1 MAIYILLAILAAI
14 TILILL
20 AKITVRLRLCE
31 DTVIDF
37 DFFFFGLS
45 IFPMRKNS
53 GERRKKRR
61 ISKRFS
67 GTVRKAAAT
76 RRALEYLF
84 THSKVTVHDL
94 KIHIEEDEP
103 SKFVL
108 KSNGIL
114 FLISLFLTYLYIK
127 TETLTGEERI
137 LITNDS
143 ERESSAALIDVSFK
157 TSVIHA
163 LVSLAMFKINEL
175 KRKKKRKKYFVGN
188 ENG

>member
-1 MAIYILLAILAAI
+1 MAFYILLAILAAI
-14 TILILL
+14 IILILL

-31 DTVIDF
+31 DAVIDF
-37 DFFFFGLS
+37 DFLFFGLS
-45 IFPMRKNS
+45 LFPMRKKS
-53 GERRKKRR
+53 GEGGRRGR

-67 GTVRKAAAT
+67 STVRKAAAT

-84 THSKVTVHDL
+84 THSKVTVHDI

-127 TETLTGEERI
+127 TETLTGEEQI

-143 ERESSAALIDVSFK
+143 EPINGAALIDVSFK

-163 LVSLAMFKINEL
+163 LTTLAIFKINEI
-175 KRKKKRKKYFVGN
+175 KRKKKRKKHFVGN